1 MSIIKDIMDM
11 KISKEFKIGF
21 WVIVT
26 IAVTF
31 FGVNYLKG
39 INIFNPTNYYY
50 LKFDHINGLVET
62 NDVNIKGY
70 KVGLVKKIIY
80 DYEHPDAP
88 VTVVL
93 QVDDDLKIPVG
104 TRAGLVSGLLGS
116 PKIELFIDPLN
127 TSSEYYQK
135 GDTIPSYIDNGVMEA
150 LSTELMPRIQSIIP
164 QLDSLMASLQV
175 IAQNK
180 AIEKSLSNIEV
191 ITTNLKGTSVSLN
204 KLVDND
210 VPQLIGN
217 ANSMMS
223 KFDKVGDNL
232 SSVDFNK
239 TMTELTQTL
248 ASVHTVA
255 DKINK
260 GNGTLGLL
268 LNDSELYTK
277 LGTTVSSANDLLL
290 DLKANPNRYVHFS
303 LVNKNKEK

>member
-1 MSIIKDIMDM
+1 MSIVKDIMNF
-11 KISKEFKIGF
+11 KLSKEFKIGL

-50 LKFDHINGLVET
+50 LTFDHINGLVET
-62 NDVNIKGY
+62 NVVNIKGY

-80 DYEHPDAP
+80 DYDHPNSD
-88 VTVVL
+88 VVVVL

-116 PKIELFIDPLN
+116 PTIELFIDPMA
-127 TSSEYYQK
+127 SSTEFYK
-135 GDTIPSYIDNGVMEA
+135 RGDTIPSYIDNGVMEA

-164 QLDSLMASLQV
+164 QLDSLMVSLQV

-180 AIEKSLSNIEV
+180 AIEKSLSNIET

-217 ANSMMS
+217 ANSMMT

-232 SSVDFNK
+232 SVIDFNK
-239 TMTELTQTL
+239 TVNELNQTL
-248 ASVHTVA
+248 SSVHSVA

-268 LNDSELYTK
+268 LNDNELYNK
-277 LGTTVSSANDLLL
+277 IGATVGSANDLLI
-290 DLKANPNRYVHFS
+290 DLKANPKRYVHFS
-303 LVNKNKEK
+303 LTGKNKEK

>member
-39 INIFNPTNYYY
+39 INIFNPTNYYF
-50 LKFDHINGLVET
+50 LKFDRINGLVET

-93 QVDDDLKIPVG
+93 QVDDDLRIPVG

-116 PKIELFIDPLN
+116 PKIELFIDPMS
-127 TSSEYYQK
+127 TTSEYYQK
-135 GDTIPSYIDNGVMEA
+135 GDTIPSYIDNGIMDA

-164 QLDSLMASLQV
+164 QLDTLMVSLQV
-175 IAQNK
+175 IAQNN

-217 ANSMMS
+217 ANSMMA

-232 SSVDFNK
+232 STVDFNK

-248 ASVHTVA
+248 ASVHSVA
-255 DKINK
+255 DKVNK

-268 LNDSELYTK
+268 LNDSELYNK
-277 LGTTVSSANDLLL
+277 LGTTVTSANDLLL

>member
-39 INIFNPTNYYY
+39 INIFNPTNYYF
-50 LKFDHINGLVET
+50 LKFDRINGLVET

-93 QVDDDLKIPVG
+93 QVDDDLRIPVG

-116 PKIELFIDPLN
+116 PKIELFIDPMS
-127 TSSEYYQK
+127 TTSEYYQK
-135 GDTIPSYIDNGVMEA
+135 GDTIPSYIDNGIMDA

-164 QLDSLMASLQV
+164 QLDTLMVSLQV
-175 IAQNK
+175 IA
-180 AIEKSLSNIEV
+180 
-191 ITTNLKGTSVSLN
+191 
-204 KLVDND
+204 
-210 VPQLIGN
+210 
-217 ANSMMS
+217 
-223 KFDKVGDNL
+223 
-232 SSVDFNK
+232 
-239 TMTELTQTL
+239 
-248 ASVHTVA
+248 
-255 DKINK
+255 
-260 GNGTLGLL
+260 
-268 LNDSELYTK
+268 
-277 LGTTVSSANDLLL
+277 
-290 DLKANPNRYVHFS
+290 
-303 LVNKNKEK
+303 

>member
-50 LKFDHINGLVET
+50 LKFDRINGLVET

-93 QVDDDLKIPVG
+93 QVDDDLRIPVG

-116 PKIELFIDPLN
+116 PKIELFIDPMS
-127 TSSEYYQK
+127 TTSEYYQK
-135 GDTIPSYIDNGVMEA
+135 GDTIPSYIDNGIMDA

-164 QLDSLMASLQV
+164 QLDTLMVSLQV

-217 ANSMMS
+217 ANSMMA

-232 SSVDFNK
+232 STVDFNK

-248 ASVHTVA
+248 ASVHSVA
-255 DKINK
+255 DKVNK

-268 LNDSELYTK
+268 LNDSELYNK
-277 LGTTVSSANDLLL
+277 LGTTVTSANDLLL